1 MEREKLKEI
10 TISPFS
16 LVIMLTILSLLLGIT
31 MGTSPELGL
40 LDRTITTLQFWRQG
54 FFGLLEFTL
63 QMMMVLVFGYCLAIV
78 KPVHSLLKKV
88 SYIPQ
93 NQIQAVLL
101 TALITCIAGLIN
113 WGFGLIV
120 GAVLARFMT
129 ISQKEK
135 GLPSNP
141 VLLASAGYL
150 GMAVW
155 HGGLSG
161 SAPLKVAE
169 PDHFLVN
176 SLGVI
181 PISETIFSGFNIFVS
196 GGLMIVFLLVLML
209 FSVLN
214 MPKNIILN
222 AHPLKPI
229 SPGTVWGLGSFVGL
243 VILFLTA

>member
-1 MEREKLKEI
+1 LTYLDLIILLIFETKKISQNIIREKLKEK

-16 LVIMLTILSLLLGIT
+16 LVIVLTFLSLLLGIT
-31 MGTSPELGL
+31 LGTDPELGL
-40 LDRTITTLQFWRQG
+40 LDRTMTTLKFWQQG

-63 QMMMVLVFGYCLAIV
+63 QMMMVLVFGYCLAVV
-78 KPVHSLLKKV
+78 KQVHSLLRKV
-88 SYIPQ
+88 SYLPQ

-101 TALITCIAGLIN
+101 TALITCFAGLIN

-120 GAVLARFMT
+120 GAVLARFMA
-129 ISQKEK
+129 ISQKEQ
-135 GLPSNP
+135 GFPSNP

-181 PISETIFSGFNIFVS
+181 PVFETIFSRFNIFVT
-196 GGLMIVFLLVLML
+196 GGLVIVFLVVLML
-209 FSVLN
+209 YL
-214 MPKNIILN
+214 
-222 AHPLKPI
+222 
-229 SPGTVWGLGSFVGL
+229 
-243 VILFLTA
+243 